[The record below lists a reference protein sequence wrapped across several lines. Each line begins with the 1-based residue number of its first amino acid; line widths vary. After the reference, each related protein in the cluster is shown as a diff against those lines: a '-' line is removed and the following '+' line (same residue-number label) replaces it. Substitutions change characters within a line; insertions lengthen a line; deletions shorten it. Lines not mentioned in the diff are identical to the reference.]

1 MSQAVRTERRGAVLE
16 VTLDRPKANAIDMAT
31 SRELG
36 DTFLG
41 FRDDPELRVAII
53 TGAGE
58 RIFSAGWDLKAAAE
72 GEEALDTDYGPGGFA
87 GLTEIFDLNKPVIA
101 ALNGAAVGGGFEI
114 ALACDLIV
122 AAEHVEV
129 FLPEARLGILA
140 SGGGIVRLGRQVP
153 RRVAMEMLLTGR
165 RMSAEEALRWGLFNA
180 VVPMAE
186 LMATARALAED
197 IAAAAPLAVEATLE
211 MLRDTEAMSVEE
223 SFAAMY
229 GGQLD
234 TYRRLLASEDAK
246 EGPRAFAEKR
256 DPVRKGR
263 RAKHSTRAPRTSSH
277 PTWRTMSGVA
287 RRSFRPIRSAIPSP
301 SNAPCTA
308 NCAASSRRRARPA

>member
-16 VTLDRPKANAIDMAT
+16 VTLDRPKANAIDRAT

-53 TGAGE
+53 TCAGE

-72 GEEALDTDYGPGGFA
+72 GEEALDTEYGPGGFA

-129 FLPEARLGILA
+129 FLPEAKLGILA

-186 LMATARALAED
+186 LMATARALAEE
-197 IAAAAPLAVEATLE
+197 IVAAAPLAVEATLE
-211 MLRDTEAMSVEE
+211 MLRDTEAMSGEE
-223 SFAAMY
+223 SFAAMH

-256 DPVRKGR
+256 DPVWRGR
-263 RAKHSTRAPRTSSH
+263 
-277 PTWRTMSGVA
+277 
-287 RRSFRPIRSAIPSP
+287 
-301 SNAPCTA
+301 
-308 NCAASSRRRARPA
+308 

>member
-1 MSQAVRTERRGAVLE
+1 MSQALRTERRGAVLE
-16 VTLDRPKANAIDMAT
+16 ITLDRPKANAIDMAT

-72 GEEALDTDYGPGGFA
+72 GAEGLDTDYGPGGFA
-87 GLTEIFDLNKPVIA
+87 GLTEIFDLDKPVIA

-129 FLPEARLGILA
+129 FLPEAKLGILA

-186 LMATARALAED
+186 LMATARALADE
-197 IAAAAPLAVEATLE
+197 IVVAAPLAIEATLE
-211 MLRDTEAMSVEE
+211 MLRDTEVMSVEE
-223 SFAAMY
+223 SFAAMH
-229 GGQLD
+229 GGKLP
-234 TYRRLLASEDAK
+234 TYERLLASEDAK

-256 DPVRKGR
+256 DPVWKGR
-263 RAKHSTRAPRTSSH
+263 
-277 PTWRTMSGVA
+277 
-287 RRSFRPIRSAIPSP
+287 
-301 SNAPCTA
+301 
-308 NCAASSRRRARPA
+308 

>member
-16 VTLDRPKANAIDMAT
+16 VTQDRPKANAIDMAT

-129 FLPEARLGILA
+129 FLPEAKLGILA

-180 VVPMAE
+180 VVPAAE
-186 LMATARALAED
+186 LMATARALAEE
-197 IAAAAPLAVEATLE
+197 IVAAAPLAIEATLQ
-211 MLRDTEAMSVEE
+211 MLRDTEVMSVEE
-223 SFAAMY
+223 SFAAMH
-229 GGQLD
+229 GGKLP
-234 TYRRLLASEDAK
+234 TYERLLASEDAK

-256 DPVRKGR
+256 DPVWKGR
-263 RAKHSTRAPRTSSH
+263 
-277 PTWRTMSGVA
+277 
-287 RRSFRPIRSAIPSP
+287 
-301 SNAPCTA
+301 
-308 NCAASSRRRARPA
+308 

>member
-41 FRDDPELRVAII
+41 FRDDSELRVAII

-72 GEEALDTDYGPGGFA
+72 GAEVLDTHYGPGGFA

-129 FLPEARLGILA
+129 FLPEAKLGILA

-165 RMSAEEALRWGLFNA
+165 RMSAGEALRWGLFNA

-186 LMATARALAED
+186 LMVTARALAEE
-197 IAAAAPLAVEATLE
+197 IVAAAPLAVEATLE

-223 SFAAMY
+223 SFAAMN

-234 TYRRLLASEDAK
+234 TYQRLLASEDAK

-256 DPVRKGR
+256 DPVWRGR
-263 RAKHSTRAPRTSSH
+263 
-277 PTWRTMSGVA
+277 
-287 RRSFRPIRSAIPSP
+287 
-301 SNAPCTA
+301 
-308 NCAASSRRRARPA
+308 

>member
-1 MSQAVRTERRGAVLE
+1 MSQAGRTERRGAVLE

-129 FLPEARLGILA
+129 FLPEAKLGILA

-186 LMATARALAED
+186 LMATARALAEE

-211 MLRDTEAMSVEE
+211 MLRDTEAMSVEDY
-223 SFAAMY
+223 FAAQRDAKLPAY
-229 GGQLD
+229 E
-234 TYRRLLASEDAK
+234 RLLASEDAR

-256 DPVRKGR
+256 DPVWKGR
-263 RAKHSTRAPRTSSH
+263 
-277 PTWRTMSGVA
+277 
-287 RRSFRPIRSAIPSP
+287 
-301 SNAPCTA
+301 
-308 NCAASSRRRARPA
+308 

>member
-1 MSQAVRTERRGAVLE
+1 MSQALRTERRGAVLE
-16 VTLDRPKANAIDMAT
+16 ITLDRPKANAIDMAT

-72 GEEALDTDYGPGGFA
+72 GAEGLDTDYGPGGFA
-87 GLTEIFDLNKPVIA
+87 GLTEIFDLDKPVIA

-129 FLPEARLGILA
+129 FLPEAKLGILA

-180 VVPMAE
+180 VVPAAE
-186 LMATARALAED
+186 LMATARALAEE
-197 IAAAAPLAVEATLE
+197 IVAAAPLAVAATLE

-223 SFAAMY
+223 SFAAMH
-229 GGQLD
+229 GGKLPAYQ
-234 TYRRLLASEDAK
+234 RLLASEDAK

-256 DPVRKGR
+256 DPVWKGR
-263 RAKHSTRAPRTSSH
+263 
-277 PTWRTMSGVA
+277 
-287 RRSFRPIRSAIPSP
+287 
-301 SNAPCTA
+301 
-308 NCAASSRRRARPA
+308 